1 MNDQNHHL
9 RENDPASHQSIVDS
23 QSVAELDIQISFV
36 TYSNLKGNKLLK
48 AEPNYDSPIIT
59 ARLNEKCYY
68 LGKKGLQQSHPKK
81 AGLPAKEY
89 FF

>member
-1 MNDQNHHL
+1 MNGQHHHL

-48 AEPNYDSPIIT
+48 AEPNHDTPITT
-59 ARLNEKCYY
+59 AR
-68 LGKKGLQQSHPKK
+68 
-81 AGLPAKEY
+81 
-89 FF
+89 